1 MTENLH
7 SEQDQNAEPLVEPP
21 ISVRQILKENWV
33 LTRALIMFILIM
45 TVPLFVAWKFDLFLV
60 ANN

>member
-1 MTENLH
+1 MTENPL
-7 SEQDQNAEPLVEPP
+7 SEQAPNVEPVAEPPV
-21 ISVRQILKENWV
+21 SVRQILKENWV

-45 TVPLFVAWKFDLFLV
+45 TVPLLIAWKFDLFLV